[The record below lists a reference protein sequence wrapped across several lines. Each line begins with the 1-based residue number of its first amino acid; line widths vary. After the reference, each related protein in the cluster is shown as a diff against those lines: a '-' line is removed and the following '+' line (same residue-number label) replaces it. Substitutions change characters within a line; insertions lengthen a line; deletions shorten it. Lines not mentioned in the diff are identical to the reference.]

1 VLLLYISISPVHC
14 AKIVGVTSSDGFLIC
29 VLLFV
34 LYMVRYDGELCFPVV
49 HPSVRA
55 CVWARR
61 HCWSACRQVVVD
73 DHAHGIAIISFSSL
87 LIDLYMTP
95 IRF

>member
-1 VLLLYISISPVHC
+1 VLLLYISVSPVHC

-34 LYMVRYDGELCFPVV
+34 LYMVRYDGALCFRVV

-55 CVWARR
+55 CVRLGAE
-61 HCWSACRQVVVD
+61 ALLV
-73 DHAHGIAIISFSSL
+73 GLPSSCS
-87 LIDLYMTP
+87 
-95 IRF
+95 